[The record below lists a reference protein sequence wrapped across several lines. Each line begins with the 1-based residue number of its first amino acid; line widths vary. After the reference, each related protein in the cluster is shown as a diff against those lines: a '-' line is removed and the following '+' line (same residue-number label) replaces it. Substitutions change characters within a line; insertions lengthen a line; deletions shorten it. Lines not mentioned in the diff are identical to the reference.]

1 VFGSVLVGLLPS
13 CCMGSR
19 RASFLSLIV
28 KPLLTRVGAVLL
40 SLRIRGC
47 HRAGHEAHPGWS
59 THPGCAVEPYL
70 SLGLSGSNGVH
81 NLVIGSMRPTP
92 SVIPE

>member
-1 VFGSVLVGLLPS
+1 MFGSVLVGLLHS
-13 CCMGSR
+13 CCTGLR

-47 HRAGHEAHPGWS
+47 HRAGSEAHPGWVL
-59 THPGCAVEPYL
+59 HPGCAVEPYL
-70 SLGLSGSNGVH
+70 SLVLSGSNGVH
-81 NLVIGSMRPTP
+81 SLVIGSMCPTP

>member
-1 VFGSVLVGLLPS
+1 MFGSVLVGLLHS
-13 CCMGSR
+13 CCTGLR

-59 THPGCAVEPYL
+59 THPGCAAELYL
-70 SLGLSGSNGVH
+70 FLGLSGSNGVH
-81 NLVIGSMRPTP
+81 TLVIGSMRPTP

>member
-1 VFGSVLVGLLPS
+1 MFGPVLVGLLHS
-13 CCMGSR
+13 CCTGLR

-28 KPLLTRVGAVLL
+28 NPLLTRVGAVLL

-47 HRAGHEAHPGWS
+47 HRAGHEAHPGWVL
-59 THPGCAVEPYL
+59 HPSSAVEPYL
-70 SLGLSGSNGVH
+70 SLELSGSNGVH
-81 NLVIGSMRPTP
+81 TLVSGSMRPTP

>member
-1 VFGSVLVGLLPS
+1 MFGPVLVGLLHS
-13 CCMGSR
+13 CCTGLR

-47 HRAGHEAHPGWS
+47 HRAGHEAHPGWVL
-59 THPGCAVEPYL
+59 HPSVLL
-70 SLGLSGSNGVH
+70 SLTCHWGCREATVSILS
-81 NLVIGSMRPTP
+81 
-92 SVIPE
+92 